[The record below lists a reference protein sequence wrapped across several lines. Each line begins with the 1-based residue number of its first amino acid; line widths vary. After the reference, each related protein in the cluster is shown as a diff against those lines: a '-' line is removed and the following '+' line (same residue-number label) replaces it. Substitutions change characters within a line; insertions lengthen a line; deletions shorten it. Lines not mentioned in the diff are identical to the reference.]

1 MKVTRKATRTARQL
15 LRLSMVDG
23 QLDPARVRMVAERI
37 AQSRGRGSLAVLAA
51 FQRVV
56 RLDRE
61 AHRAVVESAAPL
73 PDDVRNSLQSDLA
86 RMYGAGL
93 ETSFA
98 ENPALIGGVRIRVGS
113 DVFDGS
119 VRARLDAIDA
129 GL

>member
-37 AQSRGRGSLAVLAA
+37 AQSRGRGFLTVLAA
-51 FQRVV
+51 FQRMV

>member
-15 LRLSMVDG
+15 LRLSTVDG

-37 AQSRGRGSLAVLAA
+37 AQSRGRGSLTVLAA
-51 FQRVV
+51 FQRMV

>member
-1 MKVTRKATRTARQL
+1 MKVTRKARRTARQL
-15 LRLSMVDG
+15 LRLCMVNG
-23 QLDPARVRMVAERI
+23 QLDPPRVRMVAERI

-51 FQRVV
+51 FQRMV

-61 AHRAVVESAAPL
+61 AHRAIVESAAPL

-93 ETSFA
+93 ETSFT

>member
-1 MKVTRKATRTARQL
+1 MKVTRKARRTARQL
-15 LRLSMVDG
+15 LRLCVVNG
-23 QLDPARVRMVAERI
+23 QLDPPRVRLVAERV
-37 AQSRGRGSLAVLAA
+37 ARSGGRGSLAVLAA
-51 FQRVV
+51 FQRMV

-61 AHRAVVESAAPL
+61 AHRAIVESAAPL
-73 PDDVRNSLQSDLA
+73 SEDLRNAVQSDLA
-86 RMYGAGL
+86 RLYGAGL

-119 VRARLDAIDA
+119 VRARLAAIDA

>member
-1 MKVTRKATRTARQL
+1 MRVTRKARRTARQL
-15 LRLSMVDG
+15 LRLSMVNG
-23 QLDPARVRMVAERI
+23 QLDAARVRVVAERI

-51 FQRVV
+51 FQRMV

-61 AHRAVVESAAPL
+61 AHRAIVESAAPL
-73 PDDVRNSLQSDLA
+73 PEDVRNSLQSDLA
-86 RMYGAGL
+86 RLYGAGL

-113 DVFDGS
+113 DVLDGS